1 MLPPTADQGTS
12 APTRAK
18 GRGQQ
23 RAKIEESSTSE
34 LLSLLKEMKSEMKE
48 GDEQIRK
55 ELRWRDNHLEDQIKK
70 K

>member
-12 APTRAK
+12 PPTRAK
-18 GRGQQ
+18 GRGTQ
-23 RAKIEESSTSE
+23 RAKIEEISTSE